1 MRGDFLFNA
10 APKGYEE
17 ATTKQCTSRLTP
29 TTMTTPSRSWRFDLN
44 PGPGEARTSL
54 ARPLGFN
61 PGALIEV
68 NSSDYNP
75 HIVVYLPG
83 ILYSS
88 SFRLLVVIHN
98 PHPYPMFQEQA
109 GQAKSSALCCCVLL
123 PMSGRVRCGL
133 ACGPTKV
140 AAAGELTWGL

>member
-75 HIVVYLPG
+75 HIVVYLP
-83 ILYSS
+83 LTYLVYYTAVVFDCSS
-88 SFRLLVVIHN
+88 SSTIHTRTRCSKSKLGKPRVQHSAAVSFCLCRAGCVVVLRAVQRKSPPLVN
-98 PHPYPMFQEQA
+98 
-109 GQAKSSALCCCVLL
+109 
-123 PMSGRVRCGL
+123 
-133 ACGPTKV
+133 
-140 AAAGELTWGL
+140 